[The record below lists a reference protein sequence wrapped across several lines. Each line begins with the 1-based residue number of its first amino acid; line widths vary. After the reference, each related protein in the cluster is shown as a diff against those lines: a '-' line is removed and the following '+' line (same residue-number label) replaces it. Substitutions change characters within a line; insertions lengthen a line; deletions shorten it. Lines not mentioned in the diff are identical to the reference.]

1 MLKLKLQNRF
11 QFTIKFIKSCFVI
24 EAAFFFAFE
33 IKDCKFDI
41 QLKLMLDIQ
50 NISFSYTEKTVI
62 NNVSFTINKGQNIA
76 IIGESGC
83 GKSTLLKLIYGLY
96 DLNEGRIFYEEKPV
110 LGPKYNLIAGMPY
123 MKYLAQDFD
132 LSPYET
138 VAENVGKFLSN
149 GFANMKKLRVQELL
163 EMVEMEQFSNVKA
176 KFLSGGQQQRVA
188 LVRVLALEP
197 ELILLDEPF
206 SQIDA
211 FRKNAL
217 RRNLFR
223 YLKQKQITCI
233 LATHDSTDAL
243 SFADEAIVM
252 RNGEIIIKD
261 NPIEIYKKPSSK
273 YVASLF
279 GEVNEISTHLLKLTD
294 DQNEKLL
301 VYPHQL
307 IMVENSDLEVKI
319 RRTYFRGNHYLIE
332 SVYKRQLIFFES
344 EFDLPLEISVFIGL
358 NS

>member
-1 MLKLKLQNRF
+1 
-11 QFTIKFIKSCFVI
+11 
-24 EAAFFFAFE
+24 
-33 IKDCKFDI
+33 
-41 QLKLMLDIQ
+41 MLDIQ
-50 NISFSYTEKTVI
+50 NISFSYTEKPVI

-96 DLNEGRIFYEEKPV
+96 DLNEGQIFYEEKPV
-110 LGPKYNLIAGMPY
+110 LGPKYNLIPGMPY

-163 EMVEMEQFSNVKA
+163 EMVEMEQFANVKA

-223 YLKQKQITCI
+223 YLKQKKITCI

-252 RNGEIIIKD
+252 RNGEVIIKD

-279 GEVNEISTHLLKLTD
+279 GEVNEIPTHLLKLTD